1 MHHSSF
7 CASILDL
14 TAGLDRAGACCSGPV
29 PLGQF
34 DLGDYDQPES
44 LAMRP
49 PSDRLCGLLH
59 MTARTDMMKRTFLL
73 GLLTHIRS
81 ILISSCVASHV
92 HNSNEVVFFSCHF
105 RSISFH
111 ARLRRQDS
119 REEGKCVE
127 VWVSNRLY
135 IHSDPVET
143 TLDITRVTTVHRQ
156 ITHSGSGKCS
166 SVA

>member
-7 CASILDL
+7 CASTLDL
-14 TAGLDRAGACCSGPV
+14 TAGLDRAGACCSGSV

-59 MTARTDMMKRTFLL
+59 MTARADMMKRTFLL

-111 ARLRRQDS
+111 ARASQQGS
-119 REEGKCVE
+119 GEEEKCVE
-127 VWVSNRLY
+127 GWVGNKLHIQSV
-135 IHSDPVET
+135 PTET
-143 TLDITRVTTVHRQ
+143 ALFMTR
-156 ITHSGSGKCS
+156 
-166 SVA
+166 